1 MTAILGDELGLF
13 DTKHFGIAVMAAFG
27 YRGEEP
33 HRNKTRRT
41 MDEIVKVVE

>member
-1 MTAILGDELGLF
+1 MTALLGDELGLF

-27 YRGEEP
+27 YRDEEP

-41 MDEIVKVVE
+41 LDEIVTIVE